1 MLLDSKKPTVM
12 KYKFSALLAVVFA
25 AGILTSCGS
34 ADSRADRIADSTD
47 LGDRADSASR
57 SNRSN
62 DRNEEFESNADE
74 DVALFMKTAAAGS
87 KIEITLG
94 QKALQ
99 NASNADVKA
108 FAQRMIDDHT
118 RAGRELE
125 QLSTEYGILLPT
137 ELPADVRQHMEAIGD
152 KKGADFDRSYM
163 EMMVKDHLKTV
174 NMFREAAALNNN
186 KIKDFAAKTLPVLQ
200 EHEKMAKEIF
210 GRL

>member
-1 MLLDSKKPTVM
+1 M
-12 KYKFSALLAVVFA
+12 KYKFSALLAAVFA
-25 AGILTSCGS
+25 VGILASCGS

-57 SNRSN
+57 AQKADN
-62 DRNEEFESNADE
+62 RNEEFESNTDD
-74 DVALFMKTAAAGS
+74 DVALFMKSAAAGS
-87 KIEITLG
+87 KIEIMLG
-94 QKALQ
+94 EKALQ
-99 NASNADVKA
+99 SAANADVKK

-118 RAGRELE
+118 KAGKELE

-137 ELPADVRQHMEAIGD
+137 ELPADVRQHMEAMGNR
-152 KKGADFDRSYM
+152 KGANFDRSYM
-163 EMMVKDHLKTV
+163 EMMVKDHGKTV